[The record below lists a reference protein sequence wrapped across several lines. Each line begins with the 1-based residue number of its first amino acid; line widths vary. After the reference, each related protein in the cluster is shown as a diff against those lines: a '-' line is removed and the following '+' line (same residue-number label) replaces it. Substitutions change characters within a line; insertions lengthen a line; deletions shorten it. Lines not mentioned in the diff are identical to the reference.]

1 MKGISWSPQYD
12 LNILSNDC
20 QHIFQ
25 AFAEITNGTKQE
37 YTIDQTELF
46 GGDVCLEKEV
56 GAKRR
61 RDRSRSRSRSSSEN
75 SGSEEDE
82 EFNSCNLTPT
92 VDALGELAG
101 KPHFCK
107 CCILYFLKL
116 IVPNRSLSLFN
127 QSAIC
132 SLAKIDIWFAIHQ
145 CGNSNKQMF
154 RSDTSIY

>member
-1 MKGISWSPQYD
+1 LKGISWSPQYD

-37 YTIDQTELF
+37 YKIDQTELF
-46 GGDVCLEKEV
+46 GGDVCLEKVV

-61 RDRSRSRSRSSSEN
+61 RSRSRSRSRSSSEN
-75 SGSEEDE
+75 FESDE
-82 EFNSCNLTPT
+82 EEFDSCNLTPT
-92 VDALGELAG
+92 VDAQGELAG
-101 KPHFCK
+101 KPHFYK
-107 CCILYFLKL
+107 CCTLHFLKL
-116 IVPNRSLSLFN
+116 IVPDRSLSLFN

-132 SLAKIDIWFAIHQ
+132 SLAKVDIWFAIHQ